1 MNDDKNTLAQ
11 DIRQDTRIVHTGGSH
26 QSDTPAPANFE
37 TGIADLEGA
46 WRAFAFDSGN
56 SALEAVLQILP
67 KESRILVPE
76 SWHAGSWSRH
86 PWGRTLAPIGFDPT
100 SLSEIR
106 FLFERGASAILLES
120 PSDPLLEISD
130 FEAISKLAHEFRR
143 LVIVDN
149 SSLTGYF
156 QKPLAHGADV
166 VLYTSLQAIAG
177 HIPTKAGAIAVRDEK
192 IALNLGAIRAREG
205 SALSPGDAWLLLQGL
220 RTLHLRAERAQNSA
234 QRIAQWLEDH
244 PRVLRVHYPHS
255 PKHRGGSTHLK
266 QSSGGGW
273 IIGFETSVP
282 WLATAL
288 VRSLRIWVRSDARD
302 CGEST
307 VSHPYT
313 GSHKD
318 LPEATL
324 RRLRINESLVRL
336 SVGLEDVDDLIRDL
350 DQALRSPL
358 GESGGAPNWVI

>member
-1 MNDDKNTLAQ
+1 MNDTIATVQ
-11 DIRQDTRIVHTGGSH
+11 DVRQDTRLVHTGGSH
-26 QSDTPAPANFE
+26 QSDTPAPANLE
-37 TGIADLEGA
+37 TGIATLEGA

-56 SALEAVLQILP
+56 SALEAVLQLLP

-76 SWHAGSWSRH
+76 SWRAGSWSRH
-86 PWGRTLAPIGFDPT
+86 PWGRTLVPIGFDTT
-100 SLSEIR
+100 SLNEIR
-106 FLFERGASAILLES
+106 FLLERGASAILLET

-130 FEAISKLAHEFRR
+130 LEAISKLAREFGA
-143 LVIVDN
+143 LTIVDN
-149 SSLTGYF
+149 SGLTGYF

-166 VLYTSLQAIAG
+166 VLYGSLQAIAG
-177 HIPTKAGAIAVRDEK
+177 HIPAKAGALAVRDEE
-192 IALNLGAIRAREG
+192 IAQKLAAIRAREG

-220 RTLHLRAERAQNSA
+220 RTLHLRAERAQASA
-234 QRIAQWLEDH
+234 QRIALWLEDH
-244 PRVLRVHYPHS
+244 PRVLRVHHPHS
-255 PKHRGGSTHLK
+255 PNHRGGRLHLQQST
-266 QSSGGGW
+266 GAGW
-273 IIGFETSVP
+273 TIGFETTVP

-288 VRSLRIWVRSDARD
+288 VRALRIWVRSETRD

-324 RRLRINESLVRL
+324 RRLRIGESFIRL

-350 DQALRSPL
+350 DQALRLSTA
-358 GESGGAPNWVI
+358 GKDAAPNWVI